1 MRYLKILLFLLVGVS
16 LYSQDDGIP
25 LYRLQYAPDT
35 LSKWVIIGDSTYG
48 EPIWAVIDGLGDT
61 LNQRGNLTILHDSL
75 FYRQCPTCP
84 FNFVTKIDTIIG
96 NEFGNMLRSSDSLY
110 YRECPTCGYDFI
122 SKIDTSNVNELDS
135 FNINGAWYYRADTID
150 TRDSI
155 YAVGYPNGT
164 AIYLRDGEGEAFVF
178 VAEKYLDGY
187 TTTVGASGISPHNQ
201 KRINLTVL
209 GKNGAFTPPD
219 YGFVYDDSN
228 YNELGESFI
237 RNDSLFYMRCQ
248 ECDEY
253 LVGVIDT
260 SNTNELDSIFLNG
273 VWIGNGDTANTIT
286 VVDSIYRSL
295 DTIFLRD
302 GSGFVLIDTSNI
314 NELDSIFINGIWY
327 GVGDTLNITYDG
339 SETKIN
345 SGTSINVTGA
355 GTIGSPYVVNNT
367 APESTNTTDSGTI
380 DFTQTGDNITA
391 IVKDGSITP
400 VKLDRT
406 YLESEVD
413 GDVNNERGTVS
424 RSSDSLF
431 YKQCPACS
439 VGFVTKIDTSNVNEY
454 GTLLRS
460 NDSLFYRPCPTCS
473 YAFATRI
480 DTSNLSEI
488 QTLTIDS
495 VGTAS
500 DRRFTIGL
508 SLANAISFLERDKQA
523 IDSLYLV
530 GNILRMKLENSAVKT
545 LDLSTFES
553 FWSRN
558 SGSGFVYPKT
568 ITDKVGIN
576 TSSPSHYLTV
586 NGYDASINGVIVGRG
601 YGGGTSNT
609 IVGNEAF
616 NTGLVQ
622 FDNTAVGYYAL
633 RNNTGYRNT
642 AIGSNTMSIM
652 TGSNNVGVGYG
663 IMTNASGGGNI
674 GIGNNALFRLTSGQS
689 NIAFGTFGLQ
699 YVTTGSANIGIGG
712 LGNLTTGSNNIGIG
726 ESSLFGQTTGSN
738 NTALGRFA
746 GYDVTSGTYNL
757 FLGYNVGRGI
767 TTGGTNVALGYEMAG
782 LNAATAGSILIK
794 AGGGS
799 LIADNSYNYN
809 LSSGDFSKH
818 GSRGT
823 YNFFYSLNAGG
834 ANMTSASNN
843 IGMGLYSLNGTT
855 TASYNI
861 AMGNESMRYAKTG
874 GHNIGLGYRALF
886 SDSLGTFNIG
896 LGYRALHNTTS
907 GTENVAI
914 GTDALYPNTSGSYNV
929 SIGSAS
935 MIGNTTGSYNNAI
948 GRQALRLLSSGNE
961 NVANGYASMF
971 SLTTGTGNTAMGTN
985 SMFAQITGNQNSA
998 FGTYALAAT
1007 TTANYNAAFGF
1018 VSLGNA
1024 NVGNY
1029 NAAFGSYSLRFAG
1042 TATTNNTA
1050 LGSFAGYNNTGSNNI
1065 FLGYESGYNAVSSNL
1080 LYIENTNSQTPLVGG
1095 DFSANRVGINRL
1107 ITGLTATLNV
1117 GGNLIVDTR
1126 TATATKVGG
1135 FSAGGEITELTLGTG
1150 VSITSNVLN
1159 VADNSPTNEI
1169 QTISKS
1175 GNTVSQS
1182 LSGGSFNIASDTP
1195 AATEVL
1201 TWDGTNWVAS
1211 AAAGGADYDLEGY
1224 ADSTGFD
1231 LMENLDVKKSVKLVY
1246 EYEEFTVGGGSGVSD
1261 HGDLTGLADD
1271 DHVQYLNTAR
1281 GDARYYTEIESDGL
1295 LATKANVS
1303 HTHDLGDVDI
1313 TGASEG
1319 DVPKIVSGVLS
1330 WAADGGGGGV
1340 SDGDKG
1346 EVIVSGSGAT
1356 WLLDTGIDAAKIGG
1370 GGVSTT
1376 EYNYIGGLTSDAQT
1390 QINGKAATSHTHA
1403 VGDLTT
1409 GSATTGQVLTYNGS
1423 AWAPATPSGGSV
1435 TTQEQSGSGTVTTS
1449 YTTIA
1454 DISLAAG
1461 TWKIDANASCLTN
1474 AGMDVQFELYNVGSS
1489 TILMTSRSTAS
1500 AAVEY
1505 LNFGLNRLATLGS
1518 TTTIRLR
1525 AKTSNGTCTAASG
1538 ENYITAIK

>member
-1 MRYLKILLFLLVGVS
+1 MRLLGVILFLLFAVS
-16 LYSQDDGIP
+16 LFSQSGTKPNSIQGSPYQSGI
-25 LYRLQYAPDT
+25 LMAKKAYYDHARQDSFYIYEHVNTDSLGFGNDT
-35 LSKWVIIGDSTYG
+35 LV
-48 EPIWAVIDGLGDT
+48 
-61 LNQRGNLTILHDSL
+61 GNEFGSALRVSDSL

-96 NEFGNMLRSSDSLY
+96 NEYGNMLRSSDSLY

-135 FNINGAWYYRADTID
+135 FYINGAWYYRADTID

-339 SETKIN
+339 SETVVTDSTGILVTG
-345 SGTSINVTGA
+345 SGTVGD
-355 GTIGSPYVVNNT
+355 PYVI
-367 APESTNTTDSGTI
+367 TNTVTDTDTDEQDLSDGGKVGNNQTI
-380 DFTQTGDNITA
+380 DITNGDSVTFSVA
-391 IVKDGSITP
+391 
-400 VKLDRT
+400 
-406 YLESEVD
+406 D
-413 GDVNNERGTVS
+413 GD
-424 RSSDSLF
+424 
-431 YKQCPACS
+431 
-439 VGFVTKIDTSNVNEY
+439 
-454 GTLLRS
+454 
-460 NDSLFYRPCPTCS
+460 
-473 YAFATRI
+473 
-480 DTSNLSEI
+480 
-488 QTLTIDS
+488 
-495 VGTAS
+495 
-500 DRRFTIGL
+500 
-508 SLANAISFLERDKQA
+508 
-523 IDSLYLV
+523 
-530 GNILRMKLENSAVKT
+530 
-545 LDLSTFES
+545 
-553 FWSRN
+553 
-558 SGSGFVYPKT
+558 
-568 ITDKVGIN
+568 
-576 TSSPSHYLTV
+576 
-586 NGYDASINGVIVGRG
+586 
-601 YGGGTSNT
+601 
-609 IVGNEAF
+609 
-616 NTGLVQ
+616 
-622 FDNTAVGYYAL
+622 
-633 RNNTGYRNT
+633 
-642 AIGSNTMSIM
+642 
-652 TGSNNVGVGYG
+652 
-663 IMTNASGGGNI
+663 
-674 GIGNNALFRLTSGQS
+674 
-689 NIAFGTFGLQ
+689 
-699 YVTTGSANIGIGG
+699 
-712 LGNLTTGSNNIGIG
+712 
-726 ESSLFGQTTGSN
+726 
-738 NTALGRFA
+738 
-746 GYDVTSGTYNL
+746 
-757 FLGYNVGRGI
+757 
-767 TTGGTNVALGYEMAG
+767 
-782 LNAATAGSILIK
+782 
-794 AGGGS
+794 
-799 LIADNSYNYN
+799 
-809 LSSGDFSKH
+809 SSG
-818 GSRGT
+818 
-823 YNFFYSLNAGG
+823 
-834 ANMTSASNN
+834 
-843 IGMGLYSLNGTT
+843 I
-855 TASYNI
+855 
-861 AMGNESMRYAKTG
+861 
-874 GHNIGLGYRALF
+874 
-886 SDSLGTFNIG
+886 
-896 LGYRALHNTTS
+896 
-907 GTENVAI
+907 
-914 GTDALYPNTSGSYNV
+914 
-929 SIGSAS
+929 
-935 MIGNTTGSYNNAI
+935 
-948 GRQALRLLSSGNE
+948 
-961 NVANGYASMF
+961 
-971 SLTTGTGNTAMGTN
+971 
-985 SMFAQITGNQNSA
+985 
-998 FGTYALAAT
+998 
-1007 TTANYNAAFGF
+1007 
-1018 VSLGNA
+1018 
-1024 NVGNY
+1024 
-1029 NAAFGSYSLRFAG
+1029 
-1042 TATTNNTA
+1042 
-1050 LGSFAGYNNTGSNNI
+1050 
-1065 FLGYESGYNAVSSNL
+1065 
-1080 LYIENTNSQTPLVGG
+1080 
-1095 DFSANRVGINRL
+1095 
-1107 ITGLTATLNV
+1107 
-1117 GGNLIVDTR
+1117 
-1126 TATATKVGG
+1126 
-1135 FSAGGEITELTLGTG
+1135 
-1150 VSITSNVLN
+1150 
-1159 VADNSPTNEI
+1159 NEI
-1169 QTISKS
+1169 QTISTDGTPGNVGLSGSDTITINVNDADADPGNELQILSINEDTIFLSDGGYVVLPVLDTTNHLQRLDSFLIDANKLYASLDRDGVPASFVDLLPYLDNTDAQTVDSFYLQGNILRIKLQNAPVKTVDLSSIINGRVKGSGVATRVAFWASTDSLGNNPNLFWDNANNRLGVGTAIPLASIHSSSTFRVGSNLFYDQGEGGLRINTLTGISNTYNEKLSIKGSYYNPGLNYITDLTIAGPTPSAGNYNGVQGISLVSYGNGGSQMGRAIMSIIRTGNNPLDYSLAFGLSNSTGNSTPLVFGANKESAYNSGTSESSVAHKFVGNSNSSGYVAKFYNNDLSKS
-1175 GNTVSQS
+1175 LTISNAGQLVVPTLTATPYTLGSWSTTGEATQLNVGTGLTISGGALVNTVTDTDTDDQSIDSIYMVGNTLRLKLEASTGKGVDLSQ
-1182 LSGGSFNIASDTP
+1182 FVD
-1195 AATEVL
+1195 
-1201 TWDGTNWVAS
+1201 DGHT
-1211 AAAGGADYDLEGY
+1211 YDLEPF

-1231 LMENLDVKKSVKLVY
+1231 FTEDASVKKVVKLYY
-1246 EYEEFTVGGGSGVSD
+1246 EYEEFGSGSGGVTD
-1261 HGDLTGLADD
+1261 HGDLTGLGDD
-1271 DHVQYLNTAR
+1271 DHVQYLNVAR
-1281 GDARYYTEIESDGL
+1281 GDARYYTESESDGL